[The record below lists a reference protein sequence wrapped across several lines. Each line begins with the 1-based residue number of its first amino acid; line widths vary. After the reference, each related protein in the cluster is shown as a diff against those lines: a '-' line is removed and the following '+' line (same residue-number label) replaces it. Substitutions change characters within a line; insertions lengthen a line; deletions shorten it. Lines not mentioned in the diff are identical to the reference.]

1 MTANVLHVVRPAQGG
16 MKKHLVTLFEG
27 LEKEGFALYLAAPA
41 SSDLTVVLRP
51 FTRKTFMIQFDENNN
66 PLQNWRAICS
76 LAQIIRNEKID
87 LVHTHGVRAGMIG
100 QTAALLAR
108 CRKVLATIHNMHN
121 TTLPFANVLRI
132 LQSSLMRLAVSHT
145 ITVSETLK
153 YELERHMWIPQEKT
167 TVIYNGI
174 DSDLF
179 LSSAGISRAA
189 VGIPE
194 DVPVIGTVARLEPA
208 KGIKYLLEAAYLID
222 KEYGPVYFLI
232 VGDGPDRE
240 SLQQQARMLGIE
252 EKVIFYGFSSDIPSL
267 LPVFDIAAISSL
279 REGMS
284 IFCLEAL
291 AAGLPVVASAVG
303 GLTEIISPEKTGFLV
318 PPGDPQALA
327 ETLLLLLH
335 NREMAV
341 SLGSK
346 GKEMVVQYFTCS
358 RMIEKTKE
366 IYTMVLR
373 EGQE

>member
-267 LPVFDIAAISSL
+267 LPVFDIAAIPSL

>member
-267 LPVFDIAAISSL
+267 LPVFDIAAIPSL

-303 GLTEIISPEKTGFLV
+303 GLPEIISPEKTGFLV

-373 EGQE
+373 EDQE